1 MSVEW
6 SYFDKFSEITD
17 KYLPSEGEG
26 ETKATQIVAAICKL
40 IYKYYNDGDIFDNTY
55 ELANYGNDLSSYAN
69 WLDIYTDEAGVILD
83 QIKTFELDCE
93 SCYEDLLQDL
103 ADTML
108 NEKYLAY
115 MHKIPKVNSIYACSG
130 RFKYDDGLNEED
142 EDYFEDDEDYEE
154 EY

>member
-26 ETKATQIVAAICKL
+26 ETKATQIVTAICKL
-40 IYKYYNDGDIFDNTY
+40 VYKYYNDGDIFDNTY
-55 ELANYGNDLSSYAN
+55 ELVNYGNDLSSYAN
-69 WLDIYTDEAGVILD
+69 WLDAYTDEAGAILD
-83 QIKTFELDCE
+83 QIRTFEFDCE
-93 SCYEDLLQDL
+93 SCYEDLLQEL

-108 NEKYLAY
+108 DEVYLVY
-115 MHKIPKVNSIYACSG
+115 MHKIPKVGSIYTCSG
-130 RFKYDDGLNEED
+130 RFKYDDGVD
-142 EDYFEDDEDYEE
+142 EDDWDYGDDEDAEE